1 MFEKGRVLRVG
12 LNVEVFVVK
21 LLRYFLEM
29 FLLEW
34 LTAIADK
41 NIAVVL
47 ELSVEDKNNKFMADP
62 ILISH

>member
-1 MFEKGRVLRVG
+1 MLRVG